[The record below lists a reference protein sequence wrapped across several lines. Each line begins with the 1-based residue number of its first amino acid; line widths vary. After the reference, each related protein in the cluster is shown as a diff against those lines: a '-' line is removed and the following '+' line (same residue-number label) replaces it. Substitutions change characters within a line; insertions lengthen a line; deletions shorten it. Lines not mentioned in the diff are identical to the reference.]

1 MTANCYVNAAN
12 DEMQA
17 PMDGISAF
25 EEVLKVIDT
34 KRVARVMKEERIR
47 GRKGHPIE
55 PLLKAHLYRYFCNLP
70 SINEEIRQL
79 QDSPRLREVCGFE
92 DVLPHRTTFSRFFK
106 RLGYYVEL
114 IGECL
119 DQITEQVGAML
130 PGFGEVLAIDSTTVR
145 THGNPHRKNGKR
157 DTELSDPEASWT
169 AKNSARAKEGGK
181 EWHYGYKMHAV
192 CDARYGLPVSHYVTT
207 AKRHDSPTLPVLMDK
222 AIYDHLWMDPQ
233 VVIADRGYDARSNH
247 DYLIYQDI
255 IPIIH
260 IKRPGTKDGLY
271 KGLSGK
277 ARYDKNGAPTCMGG
291 IPMQYVL
298 TDFEKGD
305 LYRCAK
311 GGCELQDKSSG
322 AMLYRDSEVW
332 EPIGRNPRLRGPIR
346 RDTPEWKELYRK
358 RYSIERI
365 FKTMKEAR
373 SLERHYHRGLR
384 NITLHVMLSTLVFQ
398 ATALVKALAGE
409 LDELRWMVRRVA

>member
-1 MTANCYVNAAN
+1 MLADCYVNAAA

-17 PMDGISAF
+17 PTDGISAF
-25 EEVLKVIDT
+25 EEVLKAIDT
-34 KRVARVMKEERIR
+34 VRIARVMKEERIK
-47 GRKGHPIE
+47 GRKGYPIE
-55 PLLKAHLYRYFCNLP
+55 PLLKAHLYRYFANLP

-79 QDSPRLREVCGFE
+79 QDSPRLRAVCGFKGE
-92 DVLPHRTTFSRFFK
+92 LPHRTTFSRFFK

-114 IGECL
+114 VGECL
-119 DQITEQVGAML
+119 DQITEILGELL

-192 CDARYGLPVSHYVTT
+192 CDARYGLPISHYVTT
-207 AKRHDSPTLPVLMDK
+207 AKRNDNPTLPVLMDK

-233 VVIADRGYDARSNH
+233 VVIADRGYDAKSNH

-255 IPIIH
+255 IPIIN
-260 IKRPGTKDGLY
+260 IRRSPGKSKLYDGI
-271 KGLSGK
+271 
-277 ARYDKNGAPTCMGG
+277 YDQTGAPTCMGG
-291 IPMQYVL
+291 ILMQYVL

-322 AMLYRDSEVW
+322 AMLYCDSEVW
-332 EPIGRNPRLRGPIR
+332 EDIDRNPRLRGPIR

-358 RYSIERI
+358 RYSVERF

-373 SLERHYHRGLR
+373 SLERHYHRGQR

-398 ATALVKALAGE
+398 ATALAKALAGE